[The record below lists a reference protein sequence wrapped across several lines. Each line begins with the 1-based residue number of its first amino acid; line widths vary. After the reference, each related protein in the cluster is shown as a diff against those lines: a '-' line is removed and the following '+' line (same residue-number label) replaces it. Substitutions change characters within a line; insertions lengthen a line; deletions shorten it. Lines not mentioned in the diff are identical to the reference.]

1 MPAIPRPSARRPQR
15 RRERPEFTTAS
26 TSSRRMLEGDSGG
39 SASDSAE
46 LIVRSPFGRR
56 GFRDPYAHPEKKC
69 EAGTVG
75 EPGSRS
81 SLQRAHLRRADLPD
95 LEAAVTRVMQGDGSA
110 FGTVVEATSQELVR
124 MAARIVGSLSDAE
137 DVVQEGYIKAYRA
150 MMSGHFDRRSSTKTW
165 LYRIVTRTAVDA
177 LRAKARAPVPRDAL
191 DDDAATGAS
200 PEAHLA
206 L

>member
-1 MPAIPRPSARRPQR
+1 M
-15 RRERPEFTTAS
+15 
-26 TSSRRMLEGDSGG
+26 
-39 SASDSAE
+39 
-46 LIVRSPFGRR
+46 
-56 GFRDPYAHPEKKC
+56 
-69 EAGTVG
+69 
-75 EPGSRS
+75 
-81 SLQRAHLRRADLPD
+81 PD

-206 L
+206 LAELADWLGVLPPEQRAAIVLHAIEGFSAREAADLLGCSEGAIEQRLVRARATLRAQRGTA